1 MEQNNKSLSNFDA
14 FKRLLTPFVADYPL
28 LQMDQG
34 GEKLVFYG
42 LGFVFCLSWFYHK
55 YKSHKNN
62 TLRR

>member
-34 GEKLVFYG
+34 GGKASFLWVWI
-42 LGFVFCLSWFYHK
+42 CLLSLLAL
-55 YKSHKNN
+55 SQI
-62 TLRR
+62 